1 MNTITC
7 VLELTQRLYR
17 GLDRLAPAADLA
29 LRLYV
34 ANIFWKAGLVKIQ
47 SWSSTLYLF
56 EYEYAVPLLPPTAAA
71 YLGTG
76 IELVFPVLLA
86 LGLTGRLAAAVLF
99 AFNIMAVVSYP
110 ALNAA
115 GVADHQLWGLLLAV
129 LVVRGPGALSLD
141 RLLWPPLRRRLGVPA
156 PC

>member
-7 VLELTQRLYR
+7 VLEPIQRLYR

-141 RLLWPPLRRRLGVPA
+141 RLLWPPLRRRLGLPA

>member
-7 VLELTQRLYR
+7 VLEPIQRLYR

>member
-1 MNTITC
+1 MTPIMPS
-7 VLELTQRLYR
+7 LGLMQRLYR
-17 GLDRLAPAADLA
+17 GLDRLTPVADLA

-34 ANIFWKAGLVKIQ
+34 ATVFWKAGLVKIQ

-76 IELVFPVLLA
+76 VELVFPVLLA
-86 LGLTGRLAAAVLF
+86 LGLAGRPAAAVLF
-99 AFNIMAVVSYP
+99 VFNIMAVVSYP
-110 ALNAA
+110 TLNAS

-129 LVVRGPGALSLD
+129 LVVRGPGALSVD
-141 RLLWPPLRRRLGVPA
+141 RLLWPSLCRHLGRPA
-156 PC
+156 TC

>member
-1 MNTITC
+1 MTPIMPS
-7 VLELTQRLYR
+7 LGLIQRLYR
-17 GLDRLAPAADLA
+17 GLDRLTPVADLA

-34 ANIFWKAGLVKIQ
+34 ATVFWKAGLVKIQ

-86 LGLTGRLAAAVLF
+86 LGLAGRPAAAVLF
-99 AFNIMAVVSYP
+99 VFNIMAVVSYP
-110 ALNAA
+110 TLNAA

-129 LVVRGPGALSLD
+129 LVVRGPGVLSLD
-141 RLLWPPLRRRLGVPA
+141 RLLWPSLRRHLGLPA
-156 PC
+156 TC

>member
-1 MNTITC
+1 MNPIASG
-7 VLELTQRLYR
+7 LGLTQRLYS
-17 GLDRLAPAADLA
+17 GLDRLAPVADLA

-34 ANIFWKAGLVKIQ
+34 ANVFWKSGLVKIQ

-86 LGLTGRLAAAVLF
+86 LGLAGRLAAAVLF
-99 AFNIMAVVSYP
+99 VFNIMAVVSYP
-110 ALNAA
+110 TLNAA

-141 RLLWPPLRRRLGVPA
+141 RLLWPSLRRRLGV
-156 PC
+156 

>member
-1 MNTITC
+1 MTPIMPS
-7 VLELTQRLYR
+7 LGLIQRLYR
-17 GLDRLAPAADLA
+17 GLDRLTPVADLA

-34 ANIFWKAGLVKIQ
+34 ATVFWKAGLVKIQ

-76 IELVFPVLLA
+76 VELVFPVLLA
-86 LGLTGRLAAAVLF
+86 LGLAGRLAAAVLF
-99 AFNIMAVVSYP
+99 VFNIMAVVSYP
-110 ALNAA
+110 TLNAA

-129 LVVRGPGALSLD
+129 LVVRGPGVLSLD
-141 RLLWPPLRRRLGVPA
+141 RLLWPSLRRHLGLPA
-156 PC
+156 TC

>member
-141 RLLWPPLRRRLGVPA
+141 RLLWPPLRRRLGLPA

>member
-1 MNTITC
+1 MNPIAGG
-7 VLELTQRLYR
+7 LGLTQRLYG
-17 GLDRLAPAADLA
+17 GLDRLAPFADLA

-34 ANIFWKAGLVKIQ
+34 ANVFWKSGLVKIQ

-86 LGLTGRLAAAVLF
+86 LGLAGRLAAAVLF
-99 AFNIMAVVSYP
+99 VFNIMAVVSYP
-110 ALNAA
+110 TLNAA

-141 RLLWPPLRRRLGVPA
+141 RLLWPSLRRRLGV
-156 PC
+156 

>member
-1 MNTITC
+1 MTPIMPS
-7 VLELTQRLYR
+7 LGLIQRLYR
-17 GLDRLAPAADLA
+17 GLDRLTPVADLA

-34 ANIFWKAGLVKIQ
+34 ANVFWKAGLVKIQ

-86 LGLTGRLAAAVLF
+86 LGLAGRLAAAVLF
-99 AFNIMAVVSYP
+99 VFNIMAVVSYP
-110 ALNAA
+110 TLNAA

-129 LVVRGPGALSLD
+129 LLVRGPGALSVD
-141 RLLWPPLRRRLGVPA
+141 RLLWPSLRRHLGLPA
-156 PC
+156 TC

>member
-1 MNTITC
+1 MNPITPS
-7 VLELTQRLYR
+7 LGLMQRLCR
-17 GLDRLAPAADLA
+17 GLDRLTPVADLA

-34 ANIFWKAGLVKIQ
+34 ATVFWKAGLVKIQ

-86 LGLTGRLAAAVLF
+86 LGLAGRLAAAVLF
-99 AFNIMAVVSYP
+99 VFNIMAVVSYP
-110 ALNAA
+110 TLNAA

-129 LVVRGPGALSLD
+129 LVVRGPGVLSLD
-141 RLLWPPLRRRLGVPA
+141 RLLWPSLRRHLGLPA
-156 PC
+156 TC